1 MSTYFFFYK
10 SGQGKIFNKQGNDA
24 MEWVKEVD
32 PFHLDTL
39 TIFRKHQQAQP
50 FEKEQMRDE
59 LDETMNQVA
68 LRTKEEGNKKSRK
81 SY

>member
-1 MSTYFFFYK
+1 MNKDSKFCLHLLFLIIYTSFDEFYTIKLKQDEHILFFYK

-39 TIFRKHQQAQP
+39 TIFRKHQ
-50 FEKEQMRDE
+50 
-59 LDETMNQVA
+59 
-68 LRTKEEGNKKSRK
+68 
-81 SY
+81 